1 MNNNLASLS
10 VATASVETLT
20 DENREPESSPLPKHL
35 SRLPGGPWAVWRWVA
50 LRGAGFPA
58 RQVLELASPECAAAA
73 DQLSHLEEEARWTKD
88 AALQRINS
96 TLDALRSTSDW
107 DNDER
112 RTPLLKAMRRLKS
125 GKLATQTGV
134 DAAVDAAIEAAS
146 AASARLEPALQV
158 FQQTYKAA
166 IAETSLKL
174 REIASGDSFQE
185 ALIWQNRHAYNFA
198 IKTLL
203 RKESKNSRDSKQRQR
218 EELIA
223 SYVQRYCVKNDTI
236 GFFGPV
242 GWARLASTGEA
253 LAVCPGN
260 SLLAARNV
268 YVEGW
273 CVDAFADRMTS
284 HKELLPWAMPLRVP
298 AIDVVGTTLHL
309 PDLPAKSIS
318 RLQAA
323 ALQACDGEH
332 TAREIAAALLREFP
346 NELKTESFVYKFLSA
361 LQDMGLIRWSFEV
374 PIGPFPERTLR
385 SMVERIE
392 DDVLRAP
399 WLDAVDKLDAAR
411 ETVALAAG
419 EPEQLDR
426 AFSQFEDTFT
436 SLTGVASTRIGEQN
450 YAARTLVY
458 EDCRRDVEVDIG
470 PDVLEALGPPLSL
483 MLTSARWFT
492 YQIASVYRRVF
503 HEVFDELARSS
514 NSATV
519 DCATFWLRVQRLIFS
534 PDELP
539 VDALR
544 PRLQQLW
551 ADVLKI
557 SPGQRHVE
565 YTTEELRPLVMKAFD
580 VPDAGF
586 TAACY
591 HSPDIMIAASGAEA
605 IRRGDYQLVMG
616 ELHLG
621 VNTLGTSIFVEQ
633 HPAPEELFEAVDID
647 RPQPRFVPVVPKHWP
662 MLTSRTV
669 PVLFSVKDF
678 RLMLAADSCGVP
690 KSQALA
696 MGALVID
703 KSNGELVARTR
714 DGKRQFDLLEM
725 YGEML
730 AGLGVGF
737 FRILPARGHTPR
749 VTIDRLV
756 VSRESWSF
764 SPAEIEF
771 AAEKDEAARMISA
784 RRWARANDLPR
795 FVFVKVPVEQ
805 KPFYLDFDSPV
816 YVNMFA
822 KAVRRTV
829 ETGKPDQVITVT
841 EMIPRTDQTWLA
853 DAQGETYTCE
863 FRLVARHLEERAW
876 L

>member
-1 MNNNLASLS
+1 MNDNPTSLS
-10 VATASVETLT
+10 VATASVEALT
-20 DENREPESSPLPKHL
+20 DENRVLESSQVPKHL
-35 SRLPGGPWAVWRWVA
+35 LRLPGGPWAVWRWVA

-73 DQLSHLEEEARWTKD
+73 DQLLQFEEEAHWTKG
-88 AALQRINS
+88 AALERINS
-96 TLDALRSTSDW
+96 TLDALRSASDW
-107 DNDER
+107 DDDER
-112 RTPLLKAMRRLKS
+112 RMPLLKAMRRLKC

-134 DAAVDAAIEAAS
+134 DVAIDVAIEAS
-146 AASARLEPALQV
+146 RAASARFELALQI
-158 FQQTYKAA
+158 FQQTYRAA
-166 IAETSLKL
+166 ISETSLKL
-174 REIASGDSFQE
+174 REIASEDSFQE
-185 ALIWQNRHAYNFA
+185 AIIWQNRHAYHSA
-198 IKTLL
+198 IQPLL
-203 RKESKNSRDSKQRQR
+203 QKRSEKNSRDSKQRQR

-242 GWARLASTGEA
+242 GWAKLVSTGEP
-253 LAVCPGN
+253 LAVRPGN
-260 SLLAARNV
+260 SFLAARNV

-273 CVDAFADRMTS
+273 CVDAFADKMTRN
-284 HKELLPWAMPLRVP
+284 KELLPWAMPLRVP

-323 ALQACDGEH
+323 ALQACDGDH
-332 TAREIAAALLREFP
+332 TAREIAAALLKTFP
-346 NELKTESFVYKFLSA
+346 DELKTESFVYKFLSA
-361 LQDMGLIRWSFEV
+361 LQGMGLIRWTFEV
-374 PIGPFPERTLR
+374 PVGPFAERTLR
-385 SMVERIE
+385 AMIERIE
-392 DDVLRAP
+392 DDALRAP
-399 WLDAVDKLDAAR
+399 WLEAFNKLDVAR
-411 ETVALAAG
+411 ETVARAAG
-419 EPEQLDR
+419 EPEQLDE
-426 AFSQFEDTFT
+426 AFSQLEETFT
-436 SLTGVASTRIGEQN
+436 SLTGVASTRIGEQT

-458 EDCRRDVEVDIG
+458 EDCRRDGEVDIG

-492 YQIASVYRRVF
+492 YQIAAIYRKAF
-503 HEVFDELARSS
+503 HEVFEEIVRTS

-519 DCATFWLRVQRLIFS
+519 DCATFWLRSQRLIFGAH
-534 PDELP
+534 ELP

-551 ADVLKI
+551 TDVLKI
-557 SPGQRHVE
+557 VPGQRHVE
-565 YTTEELRPLVMKAFD
+565 YTSEELWPLVMKTFD
-580 VPDAGF
+580 VPNSGL

-591 HSPDIMIAASGAEA
+591 HSPDIMIAASSAEA

-633 HPAPEELFEAVDID
+633 HPAPEELFQAVDID
-647 RPQPRFVPVVPKHWP
+647 LPQPRFVPVIPKHWP

-669 PVLFSVKDF
+669 PVLFSGKDF

-690 KSQALA
+690 KSQALL
-696 MGALVID
+696 MGTLVID
-703 KSNGELVARTR
+703 KSSGELVARTR
-714 DGKRQFDLLEM
+714 DGKQQFDLLEI

-730 AGLGVGF
+730 AGLGVSY

-771 AAEKDEAARMISA
+771 AVEKDEAARMISA
-784 RRWARANDLPR
+784 QRWARANDLPR

-805 KPFYLDFDSPV
+805 KPFYLDFDSPI

-822 KAVRRTV
+822 KAVRRTL
-829 ETGKPDQVITVT
+829 ETGKPDQVITLT

-863 FRLVARHLEERAW
+863 FRLVARHLEEQA
-876 L
+876 